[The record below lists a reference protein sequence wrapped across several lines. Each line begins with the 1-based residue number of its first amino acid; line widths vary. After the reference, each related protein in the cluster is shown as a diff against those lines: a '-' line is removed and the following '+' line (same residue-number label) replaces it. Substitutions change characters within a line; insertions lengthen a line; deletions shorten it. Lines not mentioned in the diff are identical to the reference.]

1 MAKAPYACDLH
12 CHTDLSDGNDSPL
25 ELIRHAAQRGL
36 KVVAITDHD
45 KKPPHLINVDGHAVD
60 IIALASQFGVHLIRG
75 IEISCE
81 TGVEDVHI
89 IGLGCNW
96 DDAYFDELAESILQS
111 KIESYRELVSRLR
124 LMGMDISWAELL
136 ENGGKPFLER
146 DIQKKQIFELIA
158 RKGHAESWK
167 EAKLLV
173 KNNPALN
180 ISRAKPDSAGVIAAI
195 RRLGGVAILAHPYL
209 IDEEVVKNGQAISRQ
224 QFIGRLIAAG
234 LDGIEARYPYG
245 KTSYSGQLT
254 PDEIYDEVM
263 ARYGDAGLIIS
274 GGSDYH
280 ADYKK
285 GTQNPRELGECGMT
299 LEAFQSY
306 DKLKNL

>member
-25 ELIRHAAQRGL
+25 ELILHAAQRGL

-45 KKPPHLINVDGHAVD
+45 KKPPLLINVDGHVTD
-60 IIALASQFGVHLIRG
+60 IIAFASQFGVHLIRG

-96 DDAYFDELAESILQS
+96 DDAYFDDLDAFILQS
-111 KIESYRELVSRLR
+111 KIESYRELVHRLQ
-124 LMGMDISWAELL
+124 LMGMDFSWAELL
-136 ENGGKPFLER
+136 ENGGKPILEK
-146 DIQKKQIFELIA
+146 DIQKKLIFELIA
-158 RKGHAESWK
+158 RKGYAESWK

-180 ISRAKPDSAGVIAAI
+180 ISRTKPDSAGVIAAL

-209 IDEEVVKNGQAISRQ
+209 IDDQVVKNGQTLSRQ
-224 QFIGRLIAAG
+224 QFIAGLIEAG

-263 ARYGDAGLIIS
+263 LRCGNAGLIIS

-285 GTQNPRELGECGMT
+285 GTKNPRELGECGIT
-299 LEAFQSY
+299 LEAFLSY

>member
-25 ELIRHAAQRGL
+25 ELIQHAAQRGL

-45 KKPPHLINVDGHAVD
+45 KKPQLLINVDGHVAD
-60 IIALASQFGVHLIRG
+60 IIAFARNFGVHLIRG

-81 TGVEDVHI
+81 TGIEDVHI

-96 DDAYFDELAESILQS
+96 DDAYFDDLDQFILQS
-111 KIESYRELVSRLR
+111 KIESYRELVHQLQ
-124 LMGMDISWAELL
+124 LMGMDLSWAELL
-136 ENGGKPFLER
+136 ENGGKPILEK
-146 DIQKKQIFELIA
+146 DIQKKLIFELIA
-158 RKGHAESWK
+158 RKGYTESWK

-180 ISRAKPDSAGVIAAI
+180 ISRAKPDSDDVIAAI

-209 IDEEVVKNGQAISRQ
+209 INDQVVKNGQSISRQ
-224 QFIGRLIAAG
+224 QFIAQLIAAG
-234 LDGIEARYPYG
+234 LDGIEARYPYS

-254 PDEIYDEVM
+254 PDEIFDEVIT
-263 ARYGDAGLIIS
+263 RYGDAGLIIS

-285 GTQNPRELGECGMT
+285 GTKNPRELGECGMT
-299 LEAFQSY
+299 LAAFLSY